1 VLLHDLVTVHRLVTE
16 LEGTDTPDLGPRF
29 EEKPRL

>member
-1 VLLHDLVTVHRLVTE
+1 MVGKKVEGTE